1 MADRLSEDVARCR
14 EEGFG
19 CHYGA
24 FAAVRDGAPDPG
36 RELRIQADQDR
47 RARERRY
54 EENRKAG
61 PVIYSPIDDE
71 DDPVELRIF
80 ARWLRGRPVAAI
92 AQELG
97 IKDYIIR
104 AMQDMLGLPA
114 NNGRRPQGQW
124 SMVRQDGQYRAVA
137 AE

>member
-1 MADRLSEDVARCR
+1 MDKLDEDVRRCR

-19 CHYGA
+19 LHYGA
-24 FAAVRDGAPDPG
+24 YAAVRDGAPDPG
-36 RELRIQADQDR
+36 RALRIQADQER
-47 RARERRY
+47 RARVARY
-54 EENRKAG
+54 ESARKAG
-61 PVIYSPIDDE
+61 PVIYSPIADD
-71 DDPVELRIF
+71 DDPVELRVF
-80 ARWLRGRPVAAI
+80 TRWLRGRPVAAI

-124 SMVRQDGQYRAVA
+124 SMVMVEGKYRAVA